1 MDVEWPGR
9 NPERAEHFLVEGRLG
24 EFFTKSLRWNK
35 PKQSEY
41 PDQSVEI
48 QESQKSEQPEVLLLK
63 CVAEQSGIPVWV
75 CQVDC
80 IPSAPQQAEVS
91 RKLRFLS
98 QYYLCIYVQEN
109 AGHVQSQIWRW
120 PSVSSSRVT
129 RHKLDVSSK
138 VQVKALLRRC
148 ALLYLSSDDIADGV
162 PTPSFLDRIRHG
174 FDIETVHETREATN
188 QMAGLFESLAKAGMS
203 EAQISTVMARLL
215 FLLFADDT
223 QMWSESEDSN
233 SFERMIRGTHQE
245 GTDLAQRLNELFDL
259 LNTKP
264 SGASAVADAP
274 EYLSG
279 FKYVNGGMLAEKVP
293 LPVEKMSGALA
304 KTFRQQLLAASER
317 DWSKV
322 SPAIFGSMFQS
333 VRDAKTRRKMGE
345 HYTSEEDVLET
356 LNPLFL
362 DELREKFTG
371 AEGTVD
377 ESTRLRNLR
386 RELANIRFIDPACGC
401 GNFIIIAYR
410 ELRKLELDI
419 LTRLRDTG
427 QLNVINRD
435 GQYEYAF
442 LVGPAGVSNSAR
454 IGARS
459 IEPQVTINHF
469 YGLELDPW
477 PASIAR
483 TAMFLMER
491 QMDQEMM
498 KEFGRAPSRLPL
510 AHSAHIFE
518 GDALTEIDPASGEQ
532 VDRDWSKVLPVTA
545 QDVADGKRVYI
556 AGNPPFAGQGKKG
569 TEGTEEK
576 KAKERGMCLAWG
588 DDYAGY
594 LDFATAWF
602 AKAARYLKTLQ
613 EQTEALGAKVVPG
626 DFAFV
631 STNSIVQGLPVASL
645 FIPLFRDGW
654 RIKFAYRSFPWESEA
669 TGKAAVHCVITG
681 FTRSEATVTTDGK
694 KMKEVRVF
702 DYDWSTRR
710 TVEQDS
716 VHFLNAYLVEGPNVL
731 VEKRSKPLSYQLPLA
746 YFGSKPVDNGNLIV
760 ESEDYPVVV
769 TDPVAARY
777 LRPFVGAKELVQGL
791 ERWCLWLEDASEE
804 EIASSSVLSA
814 RVEANREW
822 RSAQTQTGDAY
833 KLRDI
838 PHLMRPNKAR
848 PVEPYV
854 CIPSVVSANRPIFTV
869 KRFSADTIAS
879 NATFT
884 ALDPDGFLFG
894 LISSS
899 MFIIWQRTVGGQLK
913 SDLRFSNTVV
923 WNNLPLPEISEE
935 QRRKVIAAGRK
946 VLAAREAIEERA
958 GEPVSLADM
967 YASLATMNPAL
978 RAAHDELDSAVDVA
992 FGASRRCSSDEARL
1006 KILFERYQELTAA
1019 EEAAMPAKKPRAR
1032 RRTAK

>member
-1 MDVEWPGR
+1 MAVVWPDDELDQAR
-9 NPERAEHFLVEGRLG
+9 SYLVEGRLG
-24 EFFTKSLRWNK
+24 DFFRESLGWDESDLGDSSFQTVKVDDPLVPSGVLN
-35 PKQSEY
+35 
-41 PDQSVEI
+41 VE
-48 QESQKSEQPEVLLLK
+48 
-63 CVAEQSGIPVWV
+63 CVAAQSGIPVWV
-75 CQVDC
+75 CRVDR
-80 IPSAPQQAEVS
+80 IPSNTSQLEVD
-91 RKLRFLS
+91 RTLRALS
-98 QYYLCIYVQEN
+98 MHRLCIFVQE
-109 AGHVQSQIWRW
+109 GVGFTPRQVWRW
-120 PSVSSSRVT
+120 PSASSSRLT
-129 RHKLDVSSK
+129 RHELLVTDEA
-138 VQVKALLRRC
+138 QVEALLERC
-148 ALLYLSSDDIADGV
+148 ALLYLTSDDIANGV
-162 PTPSFLDRIRHG
+162 SILGLLDRMRRG
-174 FDIETVHETREATN
+174 FDVETVNETRVASN

-259 LNTKP
+259 LNKKP

-279 FKYVNGGMLAEKVP
+279 FKYVNGGMFADAVP
-293 LPVEKMSGALA
+293 LPAEMSGAVA
-304 KTFRQQLLAASER
+304 KTFRQQLLATSER

-333 VRDAKTRRKMGE
+333 VRDAKTRREMGE
-345 HYTSEEDVLET
+345 HYTSEEDVLKT
-356 LNPLFL
+356 LGPLFL
-362 DELREKFTG
+362 DELRDKFTG
-371 AEGTVD
+371 AEEKSD
-377 ESTRLRNLR
+377 EVTRLRNLR

-410 ELRKLELDI
+410 EMRKLELDV
-419 LTRLRDTG
+419 LVRLRNLG
-427 QLNVINRD
+427 QIDESELSS
-435 GQYEYAF
+435 
-442 LVGPAGVSNSAR
+442 LVVGKAGVSEDVR
-454 IGARS
+454 KRARS
-459 IEPQVTINHF
+459 IEPLVTIDNF

-483 TAMFLMER
+483 TAMFLVER
-491 QMDQEMM
+491 QMDQKMM
-498 KEFGRAPSRLPL
+498 EEFGYAPVRLPL
-510 AHSAHIFE
+510 SHSAHILE
-518 GDALTEIDPASGEQ
+518 GDALTEVNPASGER

-545 QDVADGKRVYI
+545 QDVADGVRVYI
-556 AGNPPFAGQGKKG
+556 AGNPPFVGQAKKG
-569 TEGTEEK
+569 D
-576 KAKERGMCLAWG
+576 AQDQGMRLAWG

-594 LDFATAWF
+594 LDFATAWL

-613 EQTEALGAKVVPG
+613 EQTEALDVKVVPG

-631 STNSIVQGLPVASL
+631 STNSIVQGQPVASL
-645 FIPLFRDGW
+645 FAPLFRDGW
-654 RIKFAYRSFPWESEA
+654 RIKFAYRTFPWVSEA
-669 TGKAAVHCVITG
+669 AGKAAVHCVITG
-681 FTRSEATVTTDGK
+681 FTRSAAPEKSRT
-694 KMKEVRVF
+694 VRVF

-710 TVEQDS
+710 TVEQEP
-716 VHFLNAYLVEGPNVL
+716 VHALNAYLVEGPNVL
-731 VEKRSKPLSYQLPLA
+731 AEKRSKPLSSLIPEVVR
-746 YFGSKPVDNGNLIV
+746 GSQPTDGGNLIV
-760 ESEDYPVVV
+760 EVEDYPVVAA
-769 TDPVAARY
+769 DPVAVRY

-804 EIASSSVLSA
+804 EIASSPVLSA

-822 RSAQTQTGDAY
+822 RSAQPQKGDAY

-923 WNNLPLPEISEE
+923 WNNLPLPEVSEE
-935 QRRKVIAAGRK
+935 QRTKVIAAGRK

-958 GEPVSLADM
+958 GEPVSLAEM
-967 YASLATMNPAL
+967 YASLATMDPAL

-1019 EEAAMPAKKPRAR
+1019 EEAAKPAKKPRAR
-1032 RRTAK
+1032 KRTAK

>member
-1 MDVEWPGR
+1 MAVVWPDDDLDQAR
-9 NPERAEHFLVEGRLG
+9 SYLVEGRLG
-24 EFFTKSLRWNK
+24 DFFRESLGWDDSDLGDSSFQTVKVDDPLVPSGVLN
-35 PKQSEY
+35 
-41 PDQSVEI
+41 VE
-48 QESQKSEQPEVLLLK
+48 
-63 CVAEQSGIPVWV
+63 CVAVQSGIPVWV
-75 CQVDC
+75 CRVDR
-80 IPSAPQQAEVS
+80 IPSNTSQLEVD
-91 RKLRFLS
+91 RTLRALS
-98 QYYLCIYVQEN
+98 MHRLCIFVQE
-109 AGHVQSQIWRW
+109 GVGFTPRQVWRW
-120 PSVSSSRVT
+120 PSASSSRLT
-129 RHKLDVSSK
+129 RHELLVTDEA
-138 VQVKALLRRC
+138 QVEALLERC
-148 ALLYLSSDDIADGV
+148 ALLYLTSDDIANGV
-162 PTPSFLDRIRHG
+162 SILGLLDRMRRG
-174 FDIETVHETREATN
+174 FDVETVNETRVASN

-223 QMWSESEDSN
+223 QMWSESEDAN

-245 GTDLAQRLNELFDL
+245 GTDLAQRLNELFGL
-259 LNTKP
+259 LNKKP
-264 SGASAVADAP
+264 SGTSAVADAP
-274 EYLSG
+274 DYLSG
-279 FKYVNGGMLAEKVP
+279 FKYVNGGMFADAVP
-293 LPVEKMSGALA
+293 LPAEMSGAVA
-304 KTFRQQLLAASER
+304 KTFRQQLLATSER

-333 VRDAKTRRKMGE
+333 VRDAKTRREMGE
-345 HYTSEEDVLET
+345 HYTSEEDVLKT
-356 LNPLFL
+356 LGPLFL
-362 DELREKFTG
+362 DELRDKFTG
-371 AEGTVD
+371 AEEKSD
-377 ESTRLRNLR
+377 EVTRLRNLR

-410 ELRKLELDI
+410 EMRKLELDV
-419 LTRLRDTG
+419 LVRLRNLG
-427 QLNVINRD
+427 QIDESELSS
-435 GQYEYAF
+435 
-442 LVGPAGVSNSAR
+442 LVVGKAGVSEDVR
-454 IGARS
+454 KRARS
-459 IEPQVTINHF
+459 IEPLVTIDNF

-483 TAMFLMER
+483 TAMFLVER
-491 QMDQEMM
+491 QMDQKMM
-498 KEFGRAPSRLPL
+498 EDFGYAPVRLPL
-510 AHSAHIFE
+510 SHSAHILE
-518 GDALTEIDPASGEQ
+518 GDALTEVNPASGER

-545 QDVADGKRVYI
+545 QDVADGVRVYI
-556 AGNPPFAGQGKKG
+556 AGNPPFVGQAKKG
-569 TEGTEEK
+569 D
-576 KAKERGMCLAWG
+576 AQDQGMRLAWG

-594 LDFATAWF
+594 LDFATAWL

-613 EQTEALGAKVVPG
+613 EQTEALDVKVVPG

-631 STNSIVQGLPVASL
+631 STNSIVQGQPVASL
-645 FIPLFRDGW
+645 FAPLFRDGW
-654 RIKFAYRSFPWESEA
+654 RIKFAYRTFPWVSEA
-669 TGKAAVHCVITG
+669 AGKAAVHCVITG
-681 FTRSEATVTTDGK
+681 FTRSAAPEKSRT
-694 KMKEVRVF
+694 VRVF

-710 TVEQDS
+710 TVEQEP
-716 VHFLNAYLVEGPNVL
+716 VHALNAYLVEGPNVL
-731 VEKRSKPLSYQLPLA
+731 AEKRSKPLSSLIPEVVR
-746 YFGSKPVDNGNLIV
+746 GSQPTDGGNLIV
-760 ESEDYPVVV
+760 EVEDYPVVAA
-769 TDPVAARY
+769 DPVAVRY

-804 EIASSSVLSA
+804 EIASSPVLSA

-822 RSAQTQTGDAY
+822 RSAQPQKGDAY

-923 WNNLPLPEISEE
+923 WNNLPLPQISEE

-967 YASLATMNPAL
+967 YASLATMDPAL

-992 FGASRRCSSDEARL
+992 FGATRRCSSDEARL

-1019 EEAAMPAKKPRAR
+1019 EEAAKPAKKPRAR

>member
-1 MDVEWPGR
+1 MAVVWPDDDLDQ
-9 NPERAEHFLVEGRLG
+9 ACSYLVEGRLG
-24 EFFTKSLRWNK
+24 DFFRESLGWDESDLGDSSFQTVKVDDPLVPSGVLN
-35 PKQSEY
+35 
-41 PDQSVEI
+41 VE
-48 QESQKSEQPEVLLLK
+48 
-63 CVAEQSGIPVWV
+63 CVAVQSGIPVWV
-75 CQVDC
+75 CRVDR
-80 IPSAPQQAEVS
+80 IPSNTSQLEVD
-91 RKLRFLS
+91 RTLRALS
-98 QYYLCIYVQEN
+98 MHRLCIFVQE
-109 AGHVQSQIWRW
+109 GVGFTPRQVWRW
-120 PSVSSSRVT
+120 PSASSSRLT
-129 RHKLDVSSK
+129 RHELLVTDEA
-138 VQVKALLRRC
+138 QVEALLERC
-148 ALLYLSSDDIADGV
+148 ALLYLTSDDIANGV
-162 PTPSFLDRIRHG
+162 SILGLLDRMRRG
-174 FDIETVHETREATN
+174 FDVETVNETRVASN

-203 EAQISTVMARLL
+203 EAPISTVMARLL

-259 LNTKP
+259 LNKKP

-279 FKYVNGGMLAEKVP
+279 FKYVNGGMFADAVP
-293 LPVEKMSGALA
+293 LPAEMSGAVA
-304 KTFRQQLLAASER
+304 KTFRQQLLATSER

-333 VRDAKTRRKMGE
+333 VRDAKTRREMGE
-345 HYTSEEDVLET
+345 HYTSEEDVLKT
-356 LNPLFL
+356 LGPLFL
-362 DELREKFTG
+362 DELRDKFTG
-371 AEGTVD
+371 AEEKSD
-377 ESTRLRNLR
+377 EVTRLRNLR

-410 ELRKLELDI
+410 EMRKLELDV
-419 LTRLRDTG
+419 LVRLRNLG
-427 QLNVINRD
+427 QIDESELSS
-435 GQYEYAF
+435 
-442 LVGPAGVSNSAR
+442 LVVGKAGVSEDVR
-454 IGARS
+454 KRARS
-459 IEPQVTINHF
+459 IEPLVTIDNF

-483 TAMFLMER
+483 TAMFLVER
-491 QMDQEMM
+491 QMDQKMM
-498 KEFGRAPSRLPL
+498 EEFGYAPVRLPL
-510 AHSAHIFE
+510 SHSAHILE
-518 GDALTEIDPASGEQ
+518 GDALTEVNPASGER

-545 QDVADGKRVYI
+545 QDVADGVRVYI
-556 AGNPPFAGQGKKG
+556 AGNPPFVGQAKKG
-569 TEGTEEK
+569 D
-576 KAKERGMCLAWG
+576 AQDQGMRLAWG

-594 LDFATAWF
+594 LDFATAWL

-613 EQTEALGAKVVPG
+613 EQTEALDVKVVPG

-631 STNSIVQGLPVASL
+631 STNSIVQGQPVASL
-645 FIPLFRDGW
+645 FAPLFRDGW
-654 RIKFAYRSFPWESEA
+654 RIKFAYRTFPWVSEA
-669 TGKAAVHCVITG
+669 AGKAAVHCVITG
-681 FTRSEATVTTDGK
+681 FTRSAAPEKSRT
-694 KMKEVRVF
+694 VRVF

-710 TVEQDS
+710 TVEQEP
-716 VHFLNAYLVEGPNVL
+716 VHALNAYLVEGPNVL
-731 VEKRSKPLSYQLPLA
+731 AEKRSKPLSSLIPEVVR
-746 YFGSKPVDNGNLIV
+746 GSQPTDGGNLIV
-760 ESEDYPVVV
+760 EVEDYPVVAA
-769 TDPVAARY
+769 DPVAVRY

-804 EIASSSVLSA
+804 EIASSPVLSA

-822 RSAQTQTGDAY
+822 RSAQPQKGDAY

-923 WNNLPLPEISEE
+923 WNNLPLPEVSEE
-935 QRRKVIAAGRK
+935 QRTKVIAAGRK

-958 GEPVSLADM
+958 GEPVSLAEM
-967 YASLATMNPAL
+967 YASLATMDPAL

-1019 EEAAMPAKKPRAR
+1019 EEAAKPAKKPRAR